1 LSTSTFPVVNN
12 IMPSQA
18 IADLHLED
26 LENLKPL
33 DITKL
38 KRIGIESVLELA
50 TSIPQDLAEDIGDKP
65 EKMSMLIVEARK
77 ALTNVGLLSKEFC
90 TAADIMTR
98 RNQIMRCTTG
108 SKGLDALLSGGI
120 ETQALT
126 EFAGEFGSGK
136 SQLCHTLS
144 VTANMPK
151 EKGGLGGNVIF
162 IDTENTFR
170 PERIHQIAEAYGVD
184 PEKVLASIFVCKIYN
199 SSHLEFV
206 IKNIAKYLEEFRASL
221 VIIDSVISLHRA
233 EYSGRGTLWDRQQ
246 KLNSMLHRLTR
257 LAEVYNIAFVLT
269 NQVQSNPD
277 STFAGDPTKVAGGNI
292 LAHATTYRIFFR
304 RAGHNRI
311 AIMQDS
317 PYHEY
322 ASVRFTVTEKGVVD
336 AEYDK
341 KTKSND
347 GESGW

>member
-1 LSTSTFPVVNN
+1 
-12 IMPSQA
+12 MPSQA
-18 IADLHLED
+18 ITELHLED
-26 LENLKPL
+26 LPNIRPL

-50 TSIPQDLAEDIGDKP
+50 TSIPKDLAEGIGDNP
-65 EKMSMLIVEARK
+65 EKMSILIVEARK
-77 ALTNVGLLSKEFC
+77 ALSNIGLLSKEFC
-90 TAADIMTR
+90 TAADIMIR

-108 SKGLDALLSGGI
+108 SKSLDGLLSGGI

-170 PERIHQIAEAYGVD
+170 PERIHQIAEAHGID
-184 PEKVLASIFVCKIYN
+184 PEKILASIFVCKIYN

-206 IKNIAKYLEEFRASL
+206 IKNLAKYLEEFRASL

-277 STFAGDPTKVAGGNI
+277 ARFAGDPTKVAGGNI
-292 LAHATTYRIFFR
+292 LAHATTYRISFR
-304 RAGHNRI
+304 KAGHNRI
-311 AIMQDS
+311 AVMRDS
-317 PYHEY
+317 PYHQY
-322 ASVRFTVTEKGVVD
+322 GSVKFSISEKGVID
-336 AEYDK
+336 TQDDK
-341 KTKSND
+341 KTGKAND
-347 GESGW
+347 SESSW